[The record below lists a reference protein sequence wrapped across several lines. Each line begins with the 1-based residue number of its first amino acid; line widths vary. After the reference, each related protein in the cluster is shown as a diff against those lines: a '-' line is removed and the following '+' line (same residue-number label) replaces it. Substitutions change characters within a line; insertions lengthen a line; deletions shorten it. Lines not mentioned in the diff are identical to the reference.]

1 MLPAQHAGFEV
12 LFHKGSMEEHKPF
25 HQPVSFRD
33 TYEVDGVASSQ
44 RGVSQVTQ
52 GTLDEY
58 PCCPI
63 FFVGGFFFFLVVSS
77 LLVHTDNGGT
87 HWPPGSEK
95 VCKTGKNLPG
105 QIQISWTILVRNNAS
120 VDIF

>member
-33 TYEVDGVASSQ
+33 TYEVDGAACSQ

-52 GTLDEY
+52 GTPMSTPVAPFTLRSQGNVD
-58 PCCPI
+58 
-63 FFVGGFFFFLVVSS
+63 GF
-77 LLVHTDNGGT
+77 
-87 HWPPGSEK
+87 
-95 VCKTGKNLPG
+95 
-105 QIQISWTILVRNNAS
+105 
-120 VDIF
+120 